1 MTDTEPP
8 NPSPTISSTQAPRRR
23 GLLRRVLLSLAITLI
38 AAIALLVL
46 GCWLKPGPDIYWESF
61 WRHEHCILQ
70 VNNALRM
77 YSAGHDLRYPVSSR
91 GYGDALLLLAD
102 DLNGYWYP
110 VGGPGYSD
118 EVFKRCLA
126 DGSDVPE
133 AECGRVYVQGL
144 RYDADLEVVVLFDKL
159 ASPGDHTHG
168 PRRFFAP
175 LVREVLFNDGH
186 REYVPLSKWPEFA
199 KRQIE
204 LLVAEGIS
212 REEANRLYREV
223 KDP

>member
-1 MTDTEPP
+1 MDPA
-8 NPSPTISSTQAPRRR
+8 NPTPVSNLTSVPRRQSR
-23 GLLRRVLLSLAITLI
+23 LRKALLGLVIAPF
-38 AAIALLVL
+38 AAIALLML
-46 GCWLKPGPDIYWESF
+46 AHGLKLGPDIYWESF
-61 WRHEHCILQ
+61 WGHEHCIVQFGSGQRLFAHGNQ
-70 VNNALRM
+70 FTQP
-77 YSAGHDLRYPVSSR
+77 SHPR
-91 GYGDALLLLAD
+91 GYGDALLLMARE
-102 DLNGYWYP
+102 LNGDWAS
-110 VGGPGYSD
+110 VVGPGYSD

-199 KRQIE
+199 ARQIE

-212 REEANRLYREV
+212 REEAARLYGEV
-223 KDP
+223 RDR